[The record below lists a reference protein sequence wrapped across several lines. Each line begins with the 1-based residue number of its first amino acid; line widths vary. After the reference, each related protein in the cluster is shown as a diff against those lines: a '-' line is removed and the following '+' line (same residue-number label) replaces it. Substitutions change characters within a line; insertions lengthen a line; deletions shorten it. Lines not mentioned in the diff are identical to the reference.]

1 MAPVVVVERW
11 NVHVE
16 RRMHLHM
23 MWNDGD
29 AYATGLHTTQTPQ
42 LVSFGWQ
49 RCKVRRL
56 LTSADFRTITL
67 KTQCPQWTLSK
78 IARERET
85 WGNEDIVIVDSI
97 LHLLTQMP
105 SSPLQVR
112 FPLFRPAELPHHS
125 RPTISQLSYPSSLP
139 SNLDPAPSPPPI
151 FSSTRTKKE
160 KIVHVCSSLRS
171 HWYNMYIHSFI
182 PALWYCCCWYL

>member
-1 MAPVVVVERW
+1 MHGRLQYL
-11 NVHVE
+11 E
-16 RRMHLHM
+16 RRMHLHV
-23 MWNDGD
+23 MWNDWD
-29 AYATGLHTTQTPQ
+29 AYATGLHTTQTPL

-49 RCKVRRL
+49 RGKVRIL

-67 KTQCPQWTLSK
+67 KTQCPQWTFK
-78 IARERET
+78 NRARERET
-85 WGNEDIVIVDSI
+85 GEMKI
-97 LHLLTQMP
+97 LLTQMP

-125 RPTISQLSYPSSLP
+125 RPTISQLSYPSFLP
-139 SNLDPAPSPPPI
+139 SNLDPAPSPPI

-171 HWYNMYIHSFI
+171 RWYNMYIHSYI